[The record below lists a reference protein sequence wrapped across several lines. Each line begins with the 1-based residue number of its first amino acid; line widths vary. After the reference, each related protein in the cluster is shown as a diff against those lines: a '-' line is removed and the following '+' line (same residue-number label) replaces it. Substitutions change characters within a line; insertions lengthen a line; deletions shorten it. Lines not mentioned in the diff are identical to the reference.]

1 MYSTKAPTTKE
12 IRPFSNS
19 APIPLFKRKVITM
32 AAAIRAVTTARLLYT
47 PIMKFSHPII
57 LPSIKVITT
66 REIITGSIILINQ
79 HILFHVNISV
89 ENYFK

>member
-32 AAAIRAVTTARLLYT
+32 VVAIRAVTIARLLYT
-47 PIMKFSHPII
+47 PIMNFSHPII

-66 REIITGSIILINQ
+66 REITGSIILINQ

-89 ENYFK
+89 EN